1 MQKRSVNRVILVGR
15 IGQSPEGRY
24 TPSGLSVVNYSIA
37 TNETKSNSD
46 GNKTDNT
53 EWHNIVSLGKQADFV
68 SEYVKKGQLIC
79 IEGKLRTQK
88 WEDKNKVTH
97 YKTEIVS
104 DTVTPLEWRSD
115 ENKKDENKVSE
126 PEENEEKLPF

>member
-15 IGQSPEGRY
+15 VGQSPEGRY

-46 GNKTDNT
+46 GIKTDHT

-68 SEYVKKGQLIC
+68 SEYVNKGQLIC

-88 WEDKNKVTH
+88 WEDKTKVTH

-115 ENKKDENKVSE
+115 ENKVSE
-126 PEENEEKLPF
+126 PEENEEELPF